1 MNMNLTDQ
9 INNDIKSAMKARE
22 KDKLAAL
29 RDIKSKLLLEATK
42 DGSSELDEATGLK
55 ILNKLYKQRIEA
67 ADIYKDQNRED
78 LAVDELSQA
87 EVINAYLPEKMS
99 PEKLK
104 ETVEAIVA
112 QTGASSMADM
122 GKVMGMA
129 SAQLAGKADGK
140 DISKLVRELLG

>member
-1 MNMNLTDQ
+1 MNLTDQ
-9 INNDIKSAMKARE
+9 INNDIKTAMKARE
-22 KDKLAAL
+22 AVKLAAL
-29 RDIKSKLLLEATK
+29 RDVKSKLLLEATK
-42 DGSSELDEATGLK
+42 DGNAELDEVTGLK

-67 ADIYKDQNRED
+67 ADIYKEQDRED
-78 LAVDELSQA
+78 LAADELSQA
-87 EVINAYLPEKMS
+87 EVIKAYLPEKMS

-104 ETVEAIVA
+104 AAIEAIVA

-140 DISKLVRELLG
+140 DISTLVRILLS

>member
-1 MNMNLTDQ
+1 MNLTDQ
-9 INNDIKSAMKARE
+9 INNDIKTAMKARE
-22 KDKLAAL
+22 AVKLAAL
-29 RDIKSKLLLEATK
+29 RDVKSKLLLEATK
-42 DGSSELDEATGLK
+42 DGNAELDEATGLK

-67 ADIYKDQNRED
+67 ADIYKEQDRED
-78 LAVDELSQA
+78 LAADELSQA
-87 EVINAYLPEKMS
+87 EVIKAYLPEKMS

-104 ETVEAIVA
+104 AAIEAIVA

-140 DISKLVRELLG
+140 DISTLVRILLS

>member
-1 MNMNLTDQ
+1 MNLTEQ
-9 INNDIKSAMKARE
+9 INNDIKTAMKARE
-22 KDKLAAL
+22 ADKLAAL

-42 DGSSELDEATGLK
+42 GGDSELDEATGLK
-55 ILNKLYKQRIEA
+55 ILNKLYKQRVEA
-67 ADIYKDQNRED
+67 AGIYKEQGRED
-78 LAVDELSQA
+78 LAKDELTQA

-104 ETVEAIVA
+104 EAVQAIVA

-129 SAQLAGKADGK
+129 SKQLAGKADGK
-140 DISKLVRELLG
+140 DISNIVKELLA

>member
-1 MNMNLTDQ
+1 M
-9 INNDIKSAMKARE
+9 
-22 KDKLAAL
+22 
-29 RDIKSKLLLEATK
+29 
-42 DGSSELDEATGLK
+42 
-55 ILNKLYKQRIEA
+55 
-67 ADIYKDQNRED
+67 
-78 LAVDELSQA
+78 DELSQA

>member
-1 MNMNLTDQ
+1 MNLTDQ

-29 RDIKSKLLLEATK
+29 RDIKAKLLLEATK

-67 ADIYKDQNRED
+67 ADIYKEQNRED

-87 EVINAYLPEKMS
+87 EVIKAYLPEKMS

>member
-1 MNMNLTDQ
+1 MNLTDQ
-9 INNDIKSAMKARE
+9 INNDIKTAMKARE
-22 KDKLAAL
+22 AVKLAAL
-29 RDIKSKLLLEATK
+29 RDVKSKLLLEATK
-42 DGSSELDEATGLK
+42 DGNAELDEATGLK

-67 ADIYKDQNRED
+67 ADIYKEQDRED
-78 LAVDELSQA
+78 LAADELSQA
-87 EVINAYLPEKMS
+87 EIIKAYLPEKMS

-104 ETVEAIVA
+104 EVIEAIVA

-140 DISKLVRELLG
+140 DISTLVRTLLS

>member
-1 MNMNLTDQ
+1 MTLSEQ

-22 KDKLAAL
+22 ADKLAAL

-42 DGSSELDEATGLK
+42 DANADVDESTGLK

-67 ADIYKDQNRED
+67 AELYASQGRED
-78 LAVDELSQA
+78 LQADELTQA
-87 EVINAYLPEKMS
+87 EVIKAYLPEKMS

-104 ETVEAIVA
+104 EAIQTIIT

-122 GKVMGMA
+122 GKVMGIA
-129 SAQLAGKADGK
+129 SKQLAGKADGK
-140 DISKLVRELLG
+140 DISTVVKEILS

>member
-1 MNMNLTDQ
+1 MNLTDQ

-99 PEKLK
+99 LEKLK

-122 GKVMGMA
+122 GKVMGMT

-140 DISKLVRELLG
+140 DISGIVRELLS

>member
-1 MNMNLTDQ
+1 MNLTDQ

-67 ADIYKDQNRED
+67 ADIYKEQNRED

-87 EVINAYLPEKMS
+87 EVIKAYLPEKMS

-140 DISKLVRELLG
+140 DISALVRELLS

>member
-1 MNMNLTDQ
+1 MNLTDQ

>member
-1 MNMNLTDQ
+1 MNLTDQ

-67 ADIYKDQNRED
+67 ADIYKEQNRED

-87 EVINAYLPEKMS
+87 EVIKAYLPEKMS

>member
-1 MNMNLTDQ
+1 MNLTDQ

-87 EVINAYLPEKMS
+87 EVIKAYLPEKMS

>member
-1 MNMNLTDQ
+1 MNLTDQ

-140 DISKLVRELLG
+140 DISKLVRELLR